1 MIYMKNVK
9 WCNACTWN
17 FNIRWLNVD
26 SNQKNYYAQKHSE
39 WKRCLLIRANHFTR
53 VFKCQM
59 NNFLKA
65 SIALDGWELSSH
77 VREYGFRNPEYS
89 LRNPK
94 SHLRLKFRI
103 RNPESQFHWLQRL
116 ESTTWNTESTAWNQE
131 SKNCLKSDS
140 YPVASL
146 YALWFMGKI

>member
-1 MIYMKNVK
+1 MIYTKNVK
-9 WCNACTWN
+9 WCNACRWN
-17 FNIRWLNVD
+17 FNIRWLKVD
-26 SNQKNYYAQKHSE
+26 QTKKLLRRE
-39 WKRCLLIRANHFTR
+39 TFRIEEMLIRANHFTR

-65 SIALDGWELSSH
+65 SIASDGWELSSH

-89 LRNPK
+89 LRNTK

-116 ESTTWNTESTAWNQE
+116 ESTTWNTESTLWYQE
-131 SKNCLKSDS
+131 SKNCLRSDS